1 MAVAAEAAWIR
12 VVYGLA
18 EEVAEGRPQWGQ
30 RQEIVQQA
38 AMAVIPLSKV
48 QLREILLAAEA
59 AWAQMA
65 EQTVK
70 EQNLEEAAEVMV
82 SLVLVK
88 LPKEGHPF
96 LEQVEAGAV

>member
-1 MAVAAEAAWIR
+1 MAVAVEAVRILVQR
-12 VVYGLA
+12 GLA
-18 EEVAEGRPQWGQ
+18 EVEAEEQVLWGQ

-65 EQTVK
+65 EQTVAM
-70 EQNLEEAAEVMV
+70 QNLEAQAEVMV

-96 LEQVEAGAV
+96 LEQVEVGAV

>member
-18 EEVAEGRPQWGQ
+18 EEVAEGRLQWGQ
-30 RQEIVQQA
+30 LQEIVQQA
-38 AMAVIPLSKV
+38 AMVAIPLSRV

-59 AWAQMA
+59 AWAQIA
-65 EQTVK
+65 EQTVAM
-70 EQNLEEAAEVMV
+70 QNLEAEAEVMV
-82 SLVLVK
+82 SLVVVR

-96 LEQVEAGAV
+96 LEQVEAVAV